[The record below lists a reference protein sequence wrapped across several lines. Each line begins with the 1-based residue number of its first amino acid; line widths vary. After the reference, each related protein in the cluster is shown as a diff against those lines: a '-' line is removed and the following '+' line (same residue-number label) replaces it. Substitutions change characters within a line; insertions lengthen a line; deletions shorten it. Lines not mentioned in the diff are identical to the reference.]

1 MKVIL
6 MQPNTSTNNAV
17 NPAVAATEAIAQL
30 NDDMRLHPMGPGK
43 RAVITRAVHHMG
55 AAFIKRA
62 IAAVAAFDDFTSG
75 ENVHRERDYGTFVLD
90 SHKLLFKIDY
100 LDVDG
105 VLASDDPSD
114 PAQTLRVMTIMFASE
129 Y

>member
-1 MKVIL
+1 MR
-6 MQPNTSTNNAV
+6 PTPSTISAY
-17 NPAVAATEAIAQL
+17 NPAVASAEAIAQL
-30 NDDMRLHPMGPGK
+30 NDDMRKYPVGPGK
-43 RAVITRAVHHMG
+43 RAVITRSVNHMG

-62 IAAVAAFDDFTSG
+62 IAAVAAFDDFTSRD
-75 ENVHRERDYGTFVLD
+75 NVHRERDRGMFVLD
-90 SHKLLFKIDY
+90 GHKMLFKIDY

-114 PAQTLRVMTIMFASE
+114 AAQTTRVMTIMFASE